1 MGGFATARPVQ
12 GREEE
17 AAPEEEEEE
26 LITQLKVD
34 RVRKVSM
41 RFVGNNL
48 VIAHITK

>member
-1 MGGFATARPVQ
+1 MGWFATVRPVQ
-12 GREEE
+12 GQEEE
-17 AAPEEEEEE
+17 AAPEEEEKE
-26 LITQLKVD
+26 LIIQLRVD